1 MQKEENNFPRYID
14 KPRLI
19 GIFEIDEFF
28 LAFGLM
34 AAILASSLALPQL
47 DSMYV
52 MLIAIS
58 TGIGSAVGYK
68 KFKKGRPDGYTM
80 QKFYRKGLFSPY
92 DDKKGQLIH
101 KHLSKI
107 GRVIP
112 YGFTRVFYN

>member
-1 MQKEENNFPRYID
+1 MQESENTFPRYID

-34 AAILASSLALPQL
+34 TVILASSLALPNL

-52 MLIAIS
+52 MLISIVS
-58 TGIGSAVGYK
+58 GIGSATIYK

-92 DDKKGQLIH
+92 DDKKGRIIH
-101 KHLSKI
+101 RHLSKI